1 LTNIEAVR
9 AQQAQTALTIE
20 EELAGFEAQIVELRT
35 RLVSLETILKDEET
49 IEALG
54 SKLNGLIDERNALKE
69 KKRALGLINGQ
80 EEVTEFY
87 DTIGNVKAL
96 FYKRTLEQQQKLFG
110 LLTDRVEIVP
120 ISPHWLRITIHWIG
134 SMFNRPDVC
143 LLWRQNGARGPLLK
157 QWELDL
163 IRQQYPTCKR
173 YTDLLML
180 LPNRTWAG
188 IRKIVRD
195 TLNIRKPFNVNRCI
209 ADFPINAC
217 WADIMAL
224 PKYERTEALKMV
236 REAAGK
242 CDRRIVTVFPFWLL
256 PASTLGIDYEHIES
270 YVGNPDD
277 THDRGDPGQPGL

>member
-110 LLTDRVEIVP
+110 LLTDKVEIVP

-143 LLWRQNGARGPLLK
+143 LL
-157 QWELDL
+157 
-163 IRQQYPTCKR
+163 
-173 YTDLLML
+173 
-180 LPNRTWAG
+180 
-188 IRKIVRD
+188 
-195 TLNIRKPFNVNRCI
+195 
-209 ADFPINAC
+209 
-217 WADIMAL
+217 
-224 PKYERTEALKMV
+224 
-236 REAAGK
+236 
-242 CDRRIVTVFPFWLL
+242 
-256 PASTLGIDYEHIES
+256 
-270 YVGNPDD
+270 
-277 THDRGDPGQPGL
+277 